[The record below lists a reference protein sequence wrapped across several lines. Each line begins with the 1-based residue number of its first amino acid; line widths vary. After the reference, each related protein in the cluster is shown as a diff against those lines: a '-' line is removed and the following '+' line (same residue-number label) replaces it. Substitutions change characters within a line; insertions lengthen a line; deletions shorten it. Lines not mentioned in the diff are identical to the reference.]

1 MRISYWSSDVCSSD
15 LDGATDRDR
24 RLAREQAQL
33 VRGRRAAGIKARD
46 QPRRQA
52 VKTLEDAKSL
62 VGFGGAEQHC
72 AEHPVETLAPPRG
85 RCARAKHGGK
95 VAPVDERGQRRRRT
109 HGMGK
114 GIAGRDR
121 KSKRLN
127 SSH

>member
-1 MRISYWSSDVCSSD
+1 MRISDWSSDVCSSD
-15 LDGATDRDR
+15 LSSPVELGQRSDGATDRDR

-85 RCARAKHGGK
+85 RCARAKPGSKEVGRARSRERGGK
-95 VAPVDERGQRRRRT
+95 YG
-109 HGMGK
+109 
-114 GIAGRDR
+114 
-121 KSKRLN
+121 
-127 SSH
+127 